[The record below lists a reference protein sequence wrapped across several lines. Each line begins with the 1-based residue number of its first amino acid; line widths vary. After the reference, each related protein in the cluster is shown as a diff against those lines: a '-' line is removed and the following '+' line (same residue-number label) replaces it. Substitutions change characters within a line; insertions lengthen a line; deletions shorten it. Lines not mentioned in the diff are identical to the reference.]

1 MYKKPRKSL
10 TWVTKTFTWTIF
22 NLDLDQID
30 LLDTKHITTSEH
42 AYTQYENVFTNVFN
56 KHAQSK
62 TRQTRKKP
70 PLPCMNNELCMA
82 NTCYIHNTRR
92 NEIQKHG
99 RNSENS
105 VI

>member
-62 TRQTRKKP
+62 TRQTRKKTH
-70 PLPCMNNELCMA
+70 CHVWITSYVWQTHVIYTTHEETKFKNMG
-82 NTCYIHNTRR
+82 
-92 NEIQKHG
+92 EIQKT
-99 RNSENS
+99 
-105 VI
+105 V